1 MSREGINAFAHSQER
16 TMKKHLLMAS
26 VVVAA
31 LAIPFAA
38 NAEDGATTGAVGGAV
53 AGAIVGGPVGAVV
66 GGVGGAIVG
75 GSADEAN
82 AKSRSDTTIIRTDS
96 NDGKGTRKARAAD
109 RSTSSTTKRSD
120 PSIKSRSDT
129 TIRSGSGG

>member
-1 MSREGINAFAHSQER
+1 MSRDGVSSATPQGG
-16 TMKKHLLMAS
+16 TKLKKHLLMAGA
-26 VVVAA
+26 VVAT

-38 NAEDGATTGAVGGAV
+38 NAEDGATTGVVGGAV

-82 AKSRSDTTIIRTDS
+82 ANRGDPSSKSRSDTTIRSDS
-96 NDGKGTRKARAAD
+96 NDGKGTRKA
-109 RSTSSTTKRSD
+109 
-120 PSIKSRSDT
+120 P
-129 TIRSGSGG
+129 GGQEPVRHY